1 MTQEEEI
8 KYLRQRVAE
17 LEQSEHRAVDSLDRL
32 LVSFEFSSAGILLE
46 DENRKIV
53 ATNQMFCDIFKI
65 PVGPDYLVGAD
76 CSNSA
81 EQSKDLFSDPNLFV
95 SRVETLLQGR
105 ALCLNE
111 EIIMADGRTLE
122 RDYIP
127 IFLNGSYS
135 GHLWKYTDITIR
147 KSTEQLILNREA
159 KFKGIID
166 NFHLGLLEVAPDGRI
181 LTANEAF
188 CEMSGFTC
196 EELFGRDGGDLLLDV
211 EEKERM
217 KVRNASRIVG
227 EEDVYELRIINKYKE
242 TRYWLVSAAPLLG
255 DDGNVHGSIGI
266 HWDIT
271 HMKELEFELK
281 EARRKAEESS
291 KAKAMF
297 LANMSHE
304 IRTPL
309 NGIVGMAEQLAQSQL
324 DANQRYFTDIM
335 RSASSTLLSIIND
348 VLDISKI
355 ESGKF
360 SIETI
365 PFHLNETVRR
375 TLSIFEEKAK
385 QGNISLDIE
394 LMDDRGIIHLGDP
407 HRLSQV
413 LFNIVGNAIKFT
425 HSGYV
430 RVTSKLSRGEND
442 ICFVSFTIEDT
453 GVGMDMAY
461 LAKVFEAFSQED
473 SSITRKFGG
482 SGLGLSIARSI
493 IQIMGG
499 TIQIE
504 SEKGKGTRVDIR
516 IPMRISTEK
525 TKQDI
530 VEMTDL
536 QKSLKGLRVLAVED
550 NELNRMVLQVIL
562 KKCEVV
568 VSIAH
573 NGQEAIDMI
582 QEDEYDIVLMDVQMP
597 IVDGLEATKY
607 IREELKYTT
616 PIIGLSANAM
626 REEVEICKLAGMN
639 DYLVKPYSERALVEV
654 MKKWSSLEAIIVEET
669 SSENDGSELDIS
681 MLKQYVGNDTNV
693 LRDVVSGYLE
703 HLPPQLDRLELA
715 LVGSDVL
722 ALRHELHQLKA
733 SMEIIGV
740 RPEGLSFAGISNEL
754 KTDGLSDMAKAAIA
768 SVIKKGKQAT
778 IGLRKLIE

>member
-1 MTQEEEI
+1 MSQEEEI
-8 KYLRQRVAE
+8 KYLRQRLAE
-17 LEQSEHRAVDSLDRL
+17 LEQSSGTSEKL
-32 LVSFEFSSAGILLE
+32 LI
-46 DENRKIV
+46 
-53 ATNQMFCDIFKI
+53 
-65 PVGPDYLVGAD
+65 
-76 CSNSA
+76 
-81 EQSKDLFSDPNLFV
+81 
-95 SRVETLLQGR
+95 
-105 ALCLNE
+105 
-111 EIIMADGRTLE
+111 
-122 RDYIP
+122 
-127 IFLNGSYS
+127 
-135 GHLWKYTDITIR
+135 
-147 KSTEQLILNREA
+147 NREA

-166 NFHLGLLEVAPDGRI
+166 NFRLGLLEVEPSGIIIR
-181 LTANEAF
+181 ANEAF
-188 CEMSGFTC
+188 CEMSGFSLD
-196 EELFGRDGGDLLLDV
+196 ELFGKDGGELLLD
-211 EEKERM
+211 EQEKERM
-217 KVRNASRIVG
+217 KVRNASRIEG
-227 EEDVYELRIINKYKE
+227 EEDVYELRVLNKEKE

-255 DDGNVHGSIGI
+255 DDGNIHGSIGI

-271 HMKELEFELK
+271 HLKEMEFELI
-281 EARRKAEESS
+281 EAKRKAEDSS

-324 DANQRYFTDIM
+324 DADQRYFTDIM

-365 PFHLNETVRR
+365 SFNLNENIRR
-375 TLSIFEEKAK
+375 TLSIFEEKARLSD
-385 QGNISLDIE
+385 ISLDIE
-394 LMDDRGIIHLGDP
+394 LMDDRGIMHLGDP

-425 HSGYV
+425 NSGYV
-430 RVTSKLSRGEND
+430 RVTSKLERGEND
-442 ICFVSFTIEDT
+442 ICWVSFSVEDT
-453 GVGMDMAY
+453 GVGMDMVY

-473 SSITRKFGG
+473 ASITRKFGG

-493 IQIMGG
+493 VQIMGG

-504 SEKGKGTRVDIR
+504 SEKGRGTRVDIR
-516 IPMRISTEK
+516 IPMRISNDK

-573 NGQEAIDMI
+573 NGQEAIDLI
-582 QEDEYDIVLMDVQMP
+582 QEKEFDIVLMDVQMP
-597 IVDGLEATKY
+597 ILDGLEATKF
-607 IREELKYTT
+607 IREDLKYSI

-626 REEVEICKLAGMN
+626 REEVEICKQAGMN

-654 MKKWSSLEAIIVEET
+654 MKKWSKEEKTPATPEVEFSNE
-669 SSENDGSELDIS
+669 EELDLS
-681 MLKQYVGNDTNV
+681 MLKQYVGNDSNV
-693 LRDVVSGYLE
+693 LKEVVSGYLE

-715 LVGSDVL
+715 LVGADVL

-754 KTDGLSDMAKAAIA
+754 KTEGLSPLAKAAIQT
-768 SVIKKGKQAT
+768 VIVKGKQA
-778 IGLRKLIE
+778 IVCLRKLVG

>member
-1 MTQEEEI
+1 MTEEEEI
-8 KYLRQRVAE
+8 NYLRQRVAG
-17 LEQSEHRAVDSLDRL
+17 LEESCRMTEKL
-32 LVSFEFSSAGILLE
+32 LV
-46 DENRKIV
+46 
-53 ATNQMFCDIFKI
+53 
-65 PVGPDYLVGAD
+65 
-76 CSNSA
+76 
-81 EQSKDLFSDPNLFV
+81 
-95 SRVETLLQGR
+95 
-105 ALCLNE
+105 
-111 EIIMADGRTLE
+111 
-122 RDYIP
+122 
-127 IFLNGSYS
+127 
-135 GHLWKYTDITIR
+135 
-147 KSTEQLILNREA
+147 NREA

-166 NFHLGLLEVAPDGRI
+166 NFRLGLLEVEPSGVIID
-181 LTANEAF
+181 ANESF
-188 CEMSGFTC
+188 CEMSGFSI
-196 EELFGRDGGDLLLDV
+196 EELFGKDGGEVLLDDF
-211 EEKERM
+211 EKERM
-217 KVRNASRIVG
+217 KERNASRIEG
-227 EEDVYELRIINKYKE
+227 EEDVYELRILNKERK

-255 DDGNVHGSIGI
+255 DDGEVHGSIGI

-271 HMKELEFELK
+271 HLKEMEFELK
-281 EARRKAEESS
+281 DAKRKAEESS

-309 NGIVGMAEQLAQSQL
+309 NGIVGMTEQLAQSQL
-324 DANQRYFTDIM
+324 DADQRYFTDIM

-360 SIETI
+360 SIETT
-365 PFHLNETVRR
+365 PFNLNETIRR

-385 QGNISLDIE
+385 QANISLDIE
-394 LMDDRGIIHLGDP
+394 LMDDMGIMHLGDP

-425 HSGYV
+425 QAGYV
-430 RVTSKLSRGEND
+430 RVTSNLARGEND
-442 ICFVSFTIEDT
+442 ICHVSFTIEDT
-453 GVGMDMAY
+453 GVGMDMIY
-461 LAKVFEAFSQED
+461 LTKVFEAFSQED
-473 SSITRKFGG
+473 ASITRKFGG

-493 IQIMGG
+493 VQIMGG

-504 SEKGKGTRVDIR
+504 SEKGKGTRVNIR
-516 IPMRISTEK
+516 IPMRISNDK
-525 TKQDI
+525 TKQEI

-562 KKCEVV
+562 KKCEVI

-573 NGQEAIDMI
+573 NGQEAIDLI
-582 QEDEYDIVLMDVQMP
+582 QSKEFDIVLMDVQMP

-607 IREELKYTT
+607 IREELKLTI

-626 REEVEICKLAGMN
+626 REEVEICKQAGMN

-654 MKKWSSLEAIIVEET
+654 MKKWSTELKTPDLAQVEF
-669 SSENDGSELDIS
+669 SSERELDLS
-681 MLKQYVGNDTNV
+681 VLKQYVGNDIEV
-693 LRDVVSGYLE
+693 LKDVVKGYLE

-740 RPEGLSFAGISNEL
+740 RPEGLSFSGISNEL
-754 KTDGLSDMAKAAIA
+754 KTEGLSPLAKAAINT
-768 SVIKKGKQAT
+768 VILKGKQA
-778 IGLRKLIE
+778 IVGLRKLVG

>member
-1 MTQEEEI
+1 MTEEEEI
-8 KYLRQRVAE
+8 NYLRQRVAG
-17 LEQSEHRAVDSLDRL
+17 LEESCRMAEKL
-32 LVSFEFSSAGILLE
+32 LV
-46 DENRKIV
+46 
-53 ATNQMFCDIFKI
+53 
-65 PVGPDYLVGAD
+65 
-76 CSNSA
+76 
-81 EQSKDLFSDPNLFV
+81 
-95 SRVETLLQGR
+95 
-105 ALCLNE
+105 
-111 EIIMADGRTLE
+111 
-122 RDYIP
+122 
-127 IFLNGSYS
+127 
-135 GHLWKYTDITIR
+135 
-147 KSTEQLILNREA
+147 NREA

-166 NFHLGLLEVAPDGRI
+166 NFRLGLLEVEPSGVIID
-181 LTANEAF
+181 ANESF
-188 CEMSGFTC
+188 CEMSGFSI
-196 EELFGRDGGDLLLDV
+196 EELFGKDGGEVLLDDF
-211 EEKERM
+211 EKERM
-217 KVRNASRIVG
+217 KERNASRIEG
-227 EEDVYELRIINKYKE
+227 EEDVYELRILNKERK

-255 DDGNVHGSIGI
+255 DDGEVHGSIGI

-271 HMKELEFELK
+271 HLKEMEFELK
-281 EARRKAEESS
+281 DAKRKAEESS

-309 NGIVGMAEQLAQSQL
+309 NGIVGMTEQLAQSQL
-324 DANQRYFTDIM
+324 DADQRYFTDIM

-360 SIETI
+360 SIETT
-365 PFHLNETVRR
+365 PFNLNETIRR

-385 QGNISLDIE
+385 QANISLDIE
-394 LMDDRGIIHLGDP
+394 LMDDMGIMHLGDP

-425 HSGYV
+425 QAGYV
-430 RVTSKLSRGEND
+430 RVTSNLARGEND
-442 ICFVSFTIEDT
+442 ICHVSFTIEDT
-453 GVGMDMAY
+453 GVGMDMIY
-461 LAKVFEAFSQED
+461 LTKVFEAFSQED
-473 SSITRKFGG
+473 ASITRKFGG

-493 IQIMGG
+493 VQIMGG

-504 SEKGKGTRVDIR
+504 SEKGKGTRVNIR
-516 IPMRISTEK
+516 IPMRISNDK
-525 TKQDI
+525 TKQEI

-562 KKCEVV
+562 KKCEVI

-573 NGQEAIDMI
+573 NGQEAIDLI
-582 QEDEYDIVLMDVQMP
+582 QSKEFDIVLMDVQMP

-607 IREELKYTT
+607 IREELKLTI

-626 REEVEICKLAGMN
+626 REEVEICKQAGMN

-654 MKKWSSLEAIIVEET
+654 MKKWSTELKTPDLAQVEF
-669 SSENDGSELDIS
+669 SSERELDLS
-681 MLKQYVGNDTNV
+681 VLKQYVGNDIEV
-693 LRDVVSGYLE
+693 LKDVVKGYLE

-740 RPEGLSFAGISNEL
+740 RPEGLSFSGISNEL
-754 KTDGLSDMAKAAIA
+754 KTEGLSPLAKAAINT
-768 SVIKKGKQAT
+768 VILKGKQA
-778 IGLRKLIE
+778 IVGLRKLVG

>member
-1 MTQEEEI
+1 MQLVHLKPLFVSKLASPMTQEEEL
-8 KYLRQRVAE
+8 KYLRQRVAD
-17 LEQSEHRAVDSLDRL
+17 LEQMSGMTDKL
-32 LVSFEFSSAGILLE
+32 
-46 DENRKIV
+46 
-53 ATNQMFCDIFKI
+53 
-65 PVGPDYLVGAD
+65 
-76 CSNSA
+76 
-81 EQSKDLFSDPNLFV
+81 
-95 SRVETLLQGR
+95 
-105 ALCLNE
+105 
-111 EIIMADGRTLE
+111 II
-122 RDYIP
+122 
-127 IFLNGSYS
+127 
-135 GHLWKYTDITIR
+135 
-147 KSTEQLILNREA
+147 NRET

-166 NFHLGLLEVAPDGRI
+166 NFRLGLLEVEQNGTIIR
-181 LTANEAF
+181 ANEAF
-188 CEMSGFTC
+188 CQMSGFSG
-196 EELFGRDGGDLLLDV
+196 EELQGKDGGEILLD
-211 EEKERM
+211 EIERERM
-217 KVRNASRIVG
+217 KVRNASRIEG
-227 EEDVYELRIINKYKE
+227 EEDVYELRILNKAKE

-255 DDGNVHGSIGI
+255 DDGEIHGSIGI

-271 HMKELEFELK
+271 QMKEMEFELK
-281 EARRKAEESS
+281 EAKRRAEESS

-324 DANQRYFTDIM
+324 DADQRYFTDIM

-365 PFHLNETVRR
+365 PFSLNKTIRQ

-385 QGNISLDIE
+385 ISGVSLDID
-394 LMDDRGIIHLGDP
+394 LMDDRGTMHLGDP

-425 HSGYV
+425 HAGYV
-430 RVTSKLSRGEND
+430 RVTSQLARGEND
-442 ICFVSFTIEDT
+442 ICFVSFTIQDT
-453 GVGMDMAY
+453 GVGMDMVY

-493 IQIMGG
+493 VQIMGG

-516 IPMRISTEK
+516 IPMRISNDK
-525 TKQDI
+525 TKQEI

-562 KKCEVV
+562 KKCDVIL
-568 VSIAH
+568 SIAH
-573 NGQEAIDMI
+573 NGQEAIDLI
-582 QEDEYDIVLMDVQMP
+582 QEKEFDIVLMDVQMP
-597 IVDGLEATKY
+597 ILDGLEATKY
-607 IREELKYTT
+607 IREELKSAT

-626 REEVEICKLAGMN
+626 REEVEICKQAGMN
-639 DYLVKPYSERALVEV
+639 DYLVKPYSERTLVEL
-654 MKKWSSLEAIIVEET
+654 MRKWSSEGNQEIVLEEE
-669 SSENDGSELDIS
+669 SVPGNELDLS
-681 MLKQYVGNDTNV
+681 MLKQYVGNDVNV
-693 LRDVVSGYLE
+693 LKDVVSGYLE

-715 LVGSDVL
+715 LVGSDVP

-754 KTDGLSDMAKAAIA
+754 KSEGLSTLAKSAIS
-768 SVIKKGKQAT
+768 SVITKGKQAVT
-778 IGLRKLIE
+778 SLQKLAD

>member
-8 KYLRQRVAE
+8 EYLRQRIADLEESCRMAE
-17 LEQSEHRAVDSLDRL
+17 KL
-32 LVSFEFSSAGILLE
+32 LV
-46 DENRKIV
+46 
-53 ATNQMFCDIFKI
+53 
-65 PVGPDYLVGAD
+65 
-76 CSNSA
+76 
-81 EQSKDLFSDPNLFV
+81 
-95 SRVETLLQGR
+95 
-105 ALCLNE
+105 
-111 EIIMADGRTLE
+111 
-122 RDYIP
+122 
-127 IFLNGSYS
+127 
-135 GHLWKYTDITIR
+135 
-147 KSTEQLILNREA
+147 NRET

-166 NFHLGLLEVAPDGRI
+166 NFRLGLLEVEPSGVIID
-181 LTANEAF
+181 ANESF
-188 CEMSGFTC
+188 CEMSGFSI
-196 EELFGRDGGDLLLDV
+196 EELFGQDGGEVLLD
-211 EEKERM
+211 EFEKERM
-217 KVRNASRIVG
+217 KERHASRIEG
-227 EEDVYELRIINKYKE
+227 EADVYELRVLNKEKE

-255 DDGNVHGSIGI
+255 DDGNIHGSIGI

-271 HMKELEFELK
+271 EMKQLEFELK
-281 EARRKAEESS
+281 GARHKAEESS

-324 DANQRYFTDIM
+324 DADQRYFIDIM

-360 SIETI
+360 SIETT
-365 PFHLNETVRR
+365 PFNLNETVRK
-375 TLSIFEEKAK
+375 TLSIFGEKAK
-385 QGNISLDIE
+385 QTNISLDIE
-394 LMDDRGIIHLGDP
+394 LMEDRGIMHLGDP

-413 LFNIVGNAIKFT
+413 LFNIVGNAMKFT
-425 HSGYV
+425 QAGYV
-430 RVTSKLSRGEND
+430 RVTSQLTRGEND
-442 ICFVSFTIEDT
+442 LCHVSFSIEDT

-461 LAKVFEAFSQED
+461 LTKVFEAFSQED
-473 SSITRKFGG
+473 ASITRKFGG

-493 IQIMGG
+493 VEIMGG

-504 SEKGKGTRVDIR
+504 SEKGKGTRVNIR
-516 IPMRISTEK
+516 IPMRISNEK
-525 TKQDI
+525 TKQEI

-536 QKSLKGLRVLAVED
+536 QKSLKGLRILAVED

-562 KKCEVV
+562 KKCEVI

-573 NGQEAIDMI
+573 NGQEAISLI
-582 QEDEYDIVLMDVQMP
+582 QEQEFDLVLMDVQMP

-607 IREELKYTT
+607 IRDELKITT

-626 REEVEICKLAGMN
+626 REEVEICKAAGMN
-639 DYLVKPYSERALVEV
+639 DYLVKPYSERVLVEV
-654 MKKWSSLEAIIVEET
+654 MKKWSAGAIVTESLT
-669 SSENDGSELDIS
+669 DLSEVAEELDLS
-681 MLKQYVGNDTNV
+681 VLKQYVGNDIDA
-693 LRDVVSGYLE
+693 LRDVVSGYLK

-740 RPEGLSFAGISNEL
+740 RPDGLSFAAISNEL
-754 KTDGLSDMAKAAIA
+754 KSDGLSDLAKTAIN
-768 SVIKKGKQAT
+768 SVVTKGKNA
-778 IGLRKLIE
+778 IISLRKTVE

>member
-1 MTQEEEI
+1 M
-8 KYLRQRVAE
+8 AE
-17 LEQSEHRAVDSLDRL
+17 KL
-32 LVSFEFSSAGILLE
+32 LV
-46 DENRKIV
+46 
-53 ATNQMFCDIFKI
+53 
-65 PVGPDYLVGAD
+65 
-76 CSNSA
+76 
-81 EQSKDLFSDPNLFV
+81 
-95 SRVETLLQGR
+95 
-105 ALCLNE
+105 
-111 EIIMADGRTLE
+111 
-122 RDYIP
+122 
-127 IFLNGSYS
+127 
-135 GHLWKYTDITIR
+135 
-147 KSTEQLILNREA
+147 NREA

-166 NFHLGLLEVAPDGRI
+166 NFRLGLLEVEPNGVIID
-181 LTANEAF
+181 ANESF
-188 CEMSGFTC
+188 CEMSGFSI
-196 EELFGRDGGDLLLDV
+196 EELFGKDGGEMLLDDF
-211 EEKERM
+211 EKERM
-217 KVRNASRIVG
+217 KLRNASRSEG
-227 EEDVYELRIINKYKE
+227 EADVYELRVLNKNRE

-255 DDGNVHGSIGI
+255 DDGEVYGSIGI

-271 HMKELEFELK
+271 EMKQLEFELK
-281 EARRKAEESS
+281 GARHKAEESS

-324 DANQRYFTDIM
+324 DADQRYFIDIM

-365 PFHLNETVRR
+365 PFSLNKTIRQ

-385 QGNISLDIE
+385 HADISLDIE
-394 LMDDRGIIHLGDP
+394 LMDDRGTIHLGDP

-430 RVTSKLSRGEND
+430 RVTSQLTRGEND
-442 ICFVSFTIEDT
+442 ICSVSFTIEDT

-473 SSITRKFGG
+473 ASITRKFGG

-493 IQIMGG
+493 VQIMGG

-504 SEKGKGTRVDIR
+504 SEKGKGTRVNIR
-516 IPMRISTEK
+516 IPMRISNDK

-536 QKSLKGLRVLAVED
+536 QKSLKALRILAVED

-568 VSIAH
+568 VTIAH
-573 NGQEAIDMI
+573 NGQEAINLI
-582 QEDEYDIVLMDVQMP
+582 QEQDFDLVLMDVQMP

-607 IREELKYTT
+607 IREQLKLTI

-626 REEVEICKLAGMN
+626 REEVEICKQAGMN

-654 MKKWSSLEAIIVEET
+654 MKKWSLEEKKTELAQAEIT
-669 SSENDGSELDIS
+669 SEKELDLS
-681 MLKQYVGNDTNV
+681 MLKQYVGNDIHV
-693 LRDVVSGYLE
+693 LKDVVSGYLT

-715 LVGSDVL
+715 LVGADIL

-740 RPEGLSFAGISNEL
+740 RPDGLSFAGISNEL
-754 KTDGLSDMAKAAIA
+754 KKDGLSDLAQSAIN
-768 SVIKKGKQAT
+768 SVITKGKSA
-778 IGLRKLIE
+778 IISLRKAIE

>member
-8 KYLRQRVAE
+8 KYLRNRVAE
-17 LEQSEHRAVDSLDRL
+17 LEQST
-32 LVSFEFSSAGILLE
+32 G
-46 DENRKIV
+46 
-53 ATNQMFCDIFKI
+53 T
-65 PVGPDYLVGAD
+65 
-76 CSNSA
+76 A
-81 EQSKDLFSDPNLFV
+81 EKL
-95 SRVETLLQGR
+95 
-105 ALCLNE
+105 
-111 EIIMADGRTLE
+111 II
-122 RDYIP
+122 
-127 IFLNGSYS
+127 
-135 GHLWKYTDITIR
+135 H
-147 KSTEQLILNREA
+147 REA

-166 NFHLGLLEVAPDGRI
+166 NFRLGLLEVEPNGTIIR
-181 LTANEAF
+181 ANEAF
-188 CEMSGFTC
+188 CEMSGFSS
-196 EELFGRDGGDLLLDV
+196 EELQGKDGGELLLDDL
-211 EEKERM
+211 ERERM
-217 KVRNASRIVG
+217 KVRNASRIEG
-227 EEDVYELRIINKYKE
+227 EEDVYELRIFNKQRE

-271 HMKELEFELK
+271 HLKEMEFELK
-281 EARRKAEESS
+281 EAKRKAEESS

-309 NGIVGMAEQLAQSQL
+309 NGIVGMAEQLAQSRL
-324 DANQRYFTDIM
+324 DADQRYFIDIM

-365 PFHLNETVRR
+365 SFNLNETIRR
-375 TLSIFEEKAK
+375 TLSIFEEKARVA
-385 QGNISLDIE
+385 GISLDVD
-394 LMDDRGIIHLGDP
+394 LMDDRGISHLGDP

-425 HSGYV
+425 NSGYV
-430 RVTSKLSRGEND
+430 RITSQLARGEND
-442 ICFVSFTIEDT
+442 VCWVSFSVEDT
-453 GVGMDMAY
+453 GVGMDMTY

-473 SSITRKFGG
+473 ASITRKFGG

-504 SEKGKGTRVDIR
+504 SEKGKGTRVFIR
-516 IPMRISTEK
+516 IPMRLSNDK
-525 TKQDI
+525 TKQEI

-562 KKCEVV
+562 KKCDVV
-568 VSIAH
+568 MSIAH
-573 NGQEAIDMI
+573 NGQEAIDLI
-582 QEDEYDIVLMDVQMP
+582 QEKEFDIVLMDVQMP

-607 IREELKYTT
+607 IREELKFTT

-626 REEVEICKLAGMN
+626 REEVEICKQAGMN

-654 MKKWSSLEAIIVEET
+654 MKKWSAKENET
-669 SSENDGSELDIS
+669 GLDIGEVYADDELDLS
-681 MLKQYVGNDTNV
+681 MLKQYVGNDFNV
-693 LRDVVSGYLE
+693 LKDVVSGYLE

-715 LVGSDVL
+715 LVGSDIT

-754 KTDGLSDMAKAAIA
+754 KSEGLSLLAISA
-768 SVIKKGKQAT
+768 IKSVIKNGKKAIT
-778 IGLRKLIE
+778 SLRKLIA

>member
-1 MTQEEEI
+1 MTQEEEL
-8 KYLRQRVAE
+8 KYLRGRVAE
-17 LEQSEHRAVDSLDRL
+17 LEQSEHRATDSLDRL
-32 LVSFEFSSAGILLE
+32 FESFDHVHAAILLE
-46 DENRKIV
+46 DEHRKIV
-53 ATNQMFCDIFKI
+53 ATNQIFCDIFKI
-65 PVGPDYLVGAD
+65 PLGSEQMVGAD

-81 EQSKDLFSDPNLFV
+81 EQAKVLFSNPSLFV
-95 SRVETLLQGR
+95 SRVETLLKNQT
-105 ALCLNE
+105 LCLNE
-111 EIIMADGRTLE
+111 EMEMVDGRTME

-127 IFLNGSYS
+127 IYLNGKYS
-135 GHLWKYTDITIR
+135 GHLWKYTDVTLR
-147 KSTEQLILNREA
+147 KSSEKLILNREA

-181 LTANEAF
+181 LRANESF
-188 CEMSGFTC
+188 CEMSGFSN
-196 EELFGRDGGDLLLDV
+196 EELQGQDGGDLLLDN
-211 EEKERM
+211 EERERM
-217 KVRNASRIVG
+217 KARNVSRIVG
-227 EEDVYELRIINKYKE
+227 EEDVYELRVFNKHKE

-255 DDGNVHGSIGI
+255 DDGEVYGSIGI

-271 HMKELEFELK
+271 DMKQLEFELID
-281 EARRKAEESS
+281 ARHKAEEST

-324 DANQRYFTDIM
+324 DADQRYFIDIM

-360 SIETI
+360 SIETT
-365 PFHLNETVRR
+365 PFNLNETVRR
-375 TLSIFEEKAK
+375 SLSIFGEKAK
-385 QGNISLDIE
+385 QTNVSLDIE
-394 LMDDRGIIHLGDP
+394 LMDDRGIMHLGDP

-413 LFNIVGNAIKFT
+413 LFNIVGNAMKFT
-425 HSGYV
+425 QAGYV
-430 RVTSKLSRGEND
+430 RVTSHLARGEND
-442 ICFVSFTIEDT
+442 ICLVSFSIEDT
-453 GVGMDMAY
+453 GIGMDMAY
-461 LAKVFEAFSQED
+461 LTKVFEAFSQED
-473 SSITRKFGG
+473 ASITRKFGG

-493 IQIMGG
+493 VQIMGG

-504 SEKGKGTRVDIR
+504 SEKRKGTRVNIR
-516 IPMRISTEK
+516 IPMRISNEK

-536 QKSLKGLRVLAVED
+536 QKSLKGLRILAVED

-568 VSIAH
+568 VTIAH
-573 NGQEAIDMI
+573 NGQEAIDLI
-582 QEDEYDIVLMDVQMP
+582 QQQEFDLVLMDVQMP

-607 IREELKYTT
+607 IRDELKLSI

-626 REEVEICKLAGMN
+626 REEVEICKQAGMN

-654 MKKWSSLEAIIVEET
+654 MKTWSSEVQAPLENVDWDQDAEI
-669 SSENDGSELDIS
+669 LDLS
-681 MLKQYVGNDTNV
+681 MLKQYVGNDVNV
-693 LRDVVSGYLE
+693 LKDVVSGYLV

-740 RPEGLSFAGISNEL
+740 RPNGLSFAGISNEL
-754 KTDGLSDMAKAAIA
+754 KTEGLSTLAKAAIT
-768 SVIKKGKQAT
+768 SVITKGKLAI
-778 IGLRKLIE
+778 IGLRKVVE

>member
-8 KYLRQRVAE
+8 KFLRQRVAE
-17 LEQSEHRAVDSLDRL
+17 LEQYSVAAQKV
-32 LVSFEFSSAGILLE
+32 
-46 DENRKIV
+46 IV
-53 ATNQMFCDIFKI
+53 
-65 PVGPDYLVGAD
+65 
-76 CSNSA
+76 
-81 EQSKDLFSDPNLFV
+81 
-95 SRVETLLQGR
+95 
-105 ALCLNE
+105 
-111 EIIMADGRTLE
+111 
-122 RDYIP
+122 
-127 IFLNGSYS
+127 
-135 GHLWKYTDITIR
+135 
-147 KSTEQLILNREA
+147 NREA

-166 NFHLGLLEVAPDGRI
+166 NFRLGLLEVEPSGVIIR
-181 LTANEAF
+181 ANQAF
-188 CEMSGFTC
+188 CEMSGYSC
-196 EELFGRDGGDLLLDV
+196 EELFGKDGGDLLLD
-211 EEKERM
+211 EQEKERM
-217 KVRNASRIVG
+217 KERNASRIEG
-227 EEDVYELRIINKYKE
+227 EEDVYELRVLNKNRE

-255 DDGNVHGSIGI
+255 DEGDIQGSIGI

-271 HMKELEFELK
+271 HLKEMEFELT
-281 EARRKAEESS
+281 EAKRIAEDSS

-324 DANQRYFTDIM
+324 DADQRYFTDIM

-365 PFHLNETVRR
+365 SFNLNENIRR

-385 QGNISLDIE
+385 LSDISLDID
-394 LMDDRGIIHLGDP
+394 LMDDRGIMHLGDP

-425 HSGYV
+425 HTGYV
-430 RVTSKLSRGEND
+430 RVTSKLERGEND
-442 ICFVSFTIEDT
+442 VCWVSFSIEDT
-453 GVGMDMAY
+453 GVGMDMSY

-516 IPMRISTEK
+516 IPMRISNDK
-525 TKQDI
+525 TKQEI

-536 QKSLKGLRVLAVED
+536 HKSLKGLRVLAVED

-562 KKCEVV
+562 KKCEVM

-573 NGQEAIDMI
+573 NGQEAIDLI
-582 QEDEYDIVLMDVQMP
+582 QEKEFDIVLMDVQMP
-597 IVDGLEATKY
+597 ILDGLEATKF
-607 IREELKYTT
+607 IREDLHYSI

-626 REEVEICKLAGMN
+626 REEMEICKQAGMN

-654 MKKWSSLEAIIVEET
+654 MKKWSLEEKIPEAIQEEF
-669 SSENDGSELDIS
+669 SNEKELDLS
-681 MLKQYVGNDTNV
+681 MLKQYVGNDVNV
-693 LRDVVSGYLE
+693 LKEVVGGYLE
-703 HLPPQLDRLELA
+703 HLPPQLNRLELA
-715 LVGSDVL
+715 LVGADVL

-754 KTDGLSDMAKAAIA
+754 KTEGLSPLAKAAIDT
-768 SVIKKGKQAT
+768 VIVKGKEA
-778 IGLRKLIE
+778 IVGLRKLVG

>member
-17 LEQSEHRAVDSLDRL
+17 LEQS
-32 LVSFEFSSAGILLE
+32 
-46 DENRKIV
+46 
-53 ATNQMFCDIFKI
+53 
-65 PVGPDYLVGAD
+65 
-76 CSNSA
+76 
-81 EQSKDLFSDPNLFV
+81 
-95 SRVETLLQGR
+95 
-105 ALCLNE
+105 
-111 EIIMADGRTLE
+111 
-122 RDYIP
+122 
-127 IFLNGSYS
+127 S
-135 GHLWKYTDITIR
+135 GT
-147 KSTEQLILNREA
+147 TEQLIVNREA

-166 NFHLGLLEVAPDGRI
+166 NFRLGLLEVAPNGTVI
-181 LTANEAF
+181 HANESF
-188 CEMSGFTC
+188 CDMSGFSC
-196 EELFGRDGGDLLLDV
+196 EELIGKDGGEILLD
-211 EEKERM
+211 EIERERM
-217 KVRNASRIVG
+217 KVRNASRIEG
-227 EEDVYELRIINKYKE
+227 EEDVYELRVFNKLRE

-255 DDGNVHGSIGI
+255 DDGKVHGSIGI

-271 HMKELEFELK
+271 HLKEMEFELK
-281 EARRKAEESS
+281 DAKRKAEESS
-291 KAKAMF
+291 SAKAMF

-324 DANQRYFTDIM
+324 DADQRYFTDIM

-365 PFHLNETVRR
+365 PFSLNKTIRQ

-385 QGNISLDIE
+385 YADISLDIE
-394 LMDDRGIIHLGDP
+394 LMDDRGTMHLGDP

-430 RVTSKLSRGEND
+430 RVTSQLTRGEND
-442 ICFVSFTIEDT
+442 ICSVSFTVEDT

-473 SSITRKFGG
+473 ASITRKFGG

-493 IQIMGG
+493 VQIMGG
-499 TIQIE
+499 TIQID
-504 SEKGKGTRVDIR
+504 SEKGKGTRVEIR
-516 IPMRISTEK
+516 IPMRISNDK
-525 TKQDI
+525 TKQEI

-536 QKSLKGLRVLAVED
+536 QKSLKGIRVLAVED

-573 NGQEAIDMI
+573 NGQEAIDLI
-582 QEDEYDIVLMDVQMP
+582 QEKEFDIVLMDVQMP
-597 IVDGLEATKY
+597 ILDGLEATKY
-607 IREELKYTT
+607 IREELKFTT

-626 REEVEICKLAGMN
+626 REEVEICKQAGMN

-654 MKKWSSLEAIIVEET
+654 MRKWSTDESAVAVSNEE
-669 SSENDGSELDIS
+669 EEQEKELDLS
-681 MLKQYVGNDTNV
+681 MLKQYVGNDINV
-693 LRDVVSGYLE
+693 LKDVVSGYLE

-754 KTDGLSDMAKAAIA
+754 KSEGLSPLAISA
-768 SVIKKGKQAT
+768 INSVITNGKQA
-778 IGLRKLIE
+778 IVSLRKLID

>member
-1 MTQEEEI
+1 MTQEQEI

-17 LEQSEHRAVDSLDRL
+17 LEQA
-32 LVSFEFSSAGILLE
+32 
-46 DENRKIV
+46 
-53 ATNQMFCDIFKI
+53 
-65 PVGPDYLVGAD
+65 
-76 CSNSA
+76 
-81 EQSKDLFSDPNLFV
+81 
-95 SRVETLLQGR
+95 
-105 ALCLNE
+105 
-111 EIIMADGRTLE
+111 
-122 RDYIP
+122 
-127 IFLNGSYS
+127 S
-135 GHLWKYTDITIR
+135 GT
-147 KSTEQLILNREA
+147 TEKLILNREA

-166 NFHLGLLEVAPDGRI
+166 NFRLGLLEVHPDGSI
-181 LTANEAF
+181 IHANEAF
-188 CEMSGFTC
+188 CDMSGFSC
-196 EELFGRDGGDLLLDV
+196 EELIGRDGGELLLD
-211 EEKERM
+211 EAERERM
-217 KVRNASRIVG
+217 KVRNASRIEG
-227 EEDVYELRIINKYKE
+227 EEDVYELRVFNKFGE
-242 TRYWLVSAAPLLG
+242 TRYWLVSAAPLVG

-271 HMKELEFELK
+271 HLKEMEFELK
-281 EARRKAEESS
+281 DAKRKAEESS

-324 DANQRYFTDIM
+324 GADQRYFTDIM

-365 PFHLNETVRR
+365 PFNLNETVKR
-375 TLSIFEEKAK
+375 TLSIFEDKAK
-385 QGNISLDIE
+385 QAGISLDID
-394 LMDDRGIIHLGDP
+394 LMDDRGISHLGDP

-425 HSGYV
+425 HAGYV
-430 RVTSKLSRGEND
+430 RVTSQLARKEND
-442 ICFVSFTIEDT
+442 ICLVSFTIQDT

-473 SSITRKFGG
+473 ASITRKFGG

-493 IQIMGG
+493 VQIMGG
-499 TIQIE
+499 TIHIE
-504 SEKGKGTRVDIR
+504 SEKGKGTCVEIR
-516 IPMRISTEK
+516 IPMRISNDK
-525 TKQDI
+525 TKQEI

-536 QKSLKGLRVLAVED
+536 QKSLKGIRVLAVED

-562 KKCEVV
+562 KKCEVI
-568 VSIAH
+568 VSIAQ

-582 QEDEYDIVLMDVQMP
+582 QEKEFDIVLMDVQMP

-607 IREELKYTT
+607 IREELKLNT

-626 REEVEICKLAGMN
+626 PEEVEVCKQAGMN
-639 DYLVKPYSERALVEV
+639 DYLVKPYSERALVEI
-654 MKKWSSLEAIIVEET
+654 MRKWTEE
-669 SSENDGSELDIS
+669 EKFLPEEIGELALDKELDLS
-681 MLKQYVGNDTNV
+681 MLKQYVGNDVNV
-693 LRDVVSGYLE
+693 LKDVVSGYLE

-715 LVGSDVL
+715 IVGSDIT
-722 ALRHELHQLKA
+722 AIRHELHQLKA

-740 RPEGLSFAGISNEL
+740 RPVGLSFVGISNEL
-754 KTDGLSDMAKAAIA
+754 KSEGLSPLATSAIN
-768 SVIKKGKQAT
+768 SLITNGKQA
-778 IGLRKLIE
+778 IVSLRKLID

>member
-8 KYLRQRVAE
+8 KYLRNRIAE
-17 LEQSEHRAVDSLDRL
+17 LEQSTGTAEKL
-32 LVSFEFSSAGILLE
+32 
-46 DENRKIV
+46 IV
-53 ATNQMFCDIFKI
+53 
-65 PVGPDYLVGAD
+65 
-76 CSNSA
+76 
-81 EQSKDLFSDPNLFV
+81 
-95 SRVETLLQGR
+95 
-105 ALCLNE
+105 
-111 EIIMADGRTLE
+111 
-122 RDYIP
+122 
-127 IFLNGSYS
+127 
-135 GHLWKYTDITIR
+135 H
-147 KSTEQLILNREA
+147 REA

-166 NFHLGLLEVAPDGRI
+166 NFRLGLLEVEPNGTIIR
-181 LTANEAF
+181 ANEAF
-188 CEMSGFTC
+188 CEMSGFSS
-196 EELFGRDGGDLLLDV
+196 EELQGKDGGELLLDNL
-211 EEKERM
+211 ERERM
-217 KVRNASRIVG
+217 KVRNASRIEG
-227 EEDVYELRIINKYKE
+227 EEDVYELRVFNKQRE

-271 HMKELEFELK
+271 HLKEMEFELK
-281 EARRKAEESS
+281 EAKRKAEESS

-309 NGIVGMAEQLAQSQL
+309 NGIVGMAEQLAQSRL
-324 DANQRYFTDIM
+324 DADQRYFIDIM

-365 PFHLNETVRR
+365 SFNLNETIRR
-375 TLSIFEEKAK
+375 TLSIFEEKARVA
-385 QGNISLDIE
+385 GISLDVD
-394 LMDDRGIIHLGDP
+394 LMDDRGISHLGDP

-425 HSGYV
+425 NSGYV
-430 RVTSKLSRGEND
+430 RVTSQLARGEND
-442 ICFVSFTIEDT
+442 ICWVSFSVEDT

-473 SSITRKFGG
+473 ASITRKFGG

-504 SEKGKGTRVDIR
+504 SEKGKGTRVFIR
-516 IPMRISTEK
+516 IPMRLSNDK
-525 TKQDI
+525 TKQEI

-562 KKCEVV
+562 KKCDVV
-568 VSIAH
+568 MSIAH
-573 NGQEAIDMI
+573 NGQEAIDLI
-582 QEDEYDIVLMDVQMP
+582 QEKEFDIVLMDVQMP

-607 IREELKYTT
+607 IREELKSTT

-626 REEVEICKLAGMN
+626 REEVEICKQAGMN

-654 MKKWSSLEAIIVEET
+654 MKKWFSKEKTPVSDINEVYL
-669 SSENDGSELDIS
+669 DDELDLS
-681 MLKQYVGNDTNV
+681 MLKQYVGNDFNV
-693 LRDVVSGYLE
+693 LKDVVSGYLE

-715 LVGSDVL
+715 LVGSDIA

-754 KTDGLSDMAKAAIA
+754 KSEGLSLLAISA
-768 SVIKKGKQAT
+768 IKSVITNGKKAIT
-778 IGLRKLIE
+778 SLRKLIA